1 MIVELKKYGPI
12 ISDKEIGSE
21 IHHIISKSL
30 EKGEILEVDFTN
42 IISMATYCAKQ
53 VFGRLYI
60 ELGAVKF
67 FENIKFQN
75 VNDDL
80 KIIIKMGIQSAIEED
95 TSNNN

>member
-1 MIVELKKYGPI
+1 MKVELSKYGPI

-21 IHHIISKSL
+21 IHHMIVDSL
-30 EKGEILEVDFTN
+30 KNNDVLEVDFST

-60 ELGAVKF
+60 DLGSEIF
-67 FENIKFQN
+67 FEKIKFQN

-80 KIIIKMGIQSAIEED
+80 KIIIKMGIQSALEEEESID
-95 TSNNN
+95 S